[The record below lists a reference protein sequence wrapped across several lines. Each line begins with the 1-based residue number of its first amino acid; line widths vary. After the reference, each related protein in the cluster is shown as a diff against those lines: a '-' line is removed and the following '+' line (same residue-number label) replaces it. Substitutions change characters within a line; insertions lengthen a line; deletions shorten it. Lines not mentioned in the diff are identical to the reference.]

1 MSAVQGARAAEGQ
14 EGVLGGEGAVA
25 HLGRGLASALTTLAL
40 RTRVAEWRGGA
51 DEFGHPVRGDQL
63 RERMLE
69 ETPKDGRRVVAGAE
83 VAQGVERVVGT
94 IAARGAE
101 PEAEVRKGAGIHQA
115 GLDGDGAGDGEM
127 EG

>member
-1 MSAVQGARAAEGQ
+1 MSAVQGALAAEGQ

-25 HLGRGLASALTTLAL
+25 HLGRGLASALTNLAL
-40 RTRVAEWRGGA
+40 RTRVAEWRDGA

-83 VAQGVERVVGT
+83 IAQGVEREVGT
-94 IAARGAE
+94 IAARGAG
-101 PEAEVRKGAGIHQA
+101 PEAQVRKRAGIHPA
-115 GLDGDGAGDGEM
+115 RRGGGGG
-127 EG
+127 GGG